1 MVRGLHAHR
10 AGLDSFGFT
19 EVAAALC
26 VFAGVWP
33 VTQSRAAGADGDGTE
48 RKKHPTETT
57 ALCNGF
63 YYKTTEYSEYYLPHP
78 SLIRK

>member
-48 RKKHPTETT
+48 RKKTSDGNNRF
-57 ALCNGF
+57 LQRI
-63 YYKTTEYSEYYLPHP
+63 L
-78 SLIRK
+78 L